1 MNRNPQTTTLRG
13 APRYGSASL
22 GADQARAFLT
32 DANERAAGFVRQHPV
47 PCLVGAVALGYL
59 VGRAAARRWLW

>member
-1 MNRNPQTTTLRG
+1 MNHHPQTTALR
-13 APRYGSASL
+13 AAARYGAANS
-22 GADQARAFLT
+22 GAEQARALLT

-47 PCLVGAVALGYL
+47 PCLVGALALGYL